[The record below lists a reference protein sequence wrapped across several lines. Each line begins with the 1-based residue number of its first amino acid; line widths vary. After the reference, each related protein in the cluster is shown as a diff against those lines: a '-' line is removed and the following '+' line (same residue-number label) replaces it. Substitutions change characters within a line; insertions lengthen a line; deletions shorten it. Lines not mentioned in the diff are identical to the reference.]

1 MPGVYGGDDVSAIVV
16 DPGSSLLR
24 AGWAGEDTPRVVI
37 PSAYGWIHD
46 ESAAASSSSA
56 VEPSKTEATEATE
69 SNAMDTTEDGAPS
82 LSAEANGETNGS
94 SAALTEADDPRSRV
108 AKYLA
113 KKETG
118 NGTKFKKR
126 FFGDA
131 GVNQWRRGMEVSPTV
146 VDGIVHSVSDLFHVI
161 NHSYETLGA
170 ESSEHPLMLTDS
182 TWSPRETRE
191 ELTEMAFE
199 GLGVPAYY
207 LANSTVLSSFS
218 AGKPTSLILDVGYSS
233 ASAVPVVDG
242 FVIRKG
248 IFRQGGLGGQAISRA
263 LAYDLRNPPARSPR
277 VGGAIAD
284 LVPQYRVK
292 SRKPVEAG
300 REASWEERSE
310 RAAEGATTDSFKQY
324 HEDKLLHEAKES
336 LSQVLDQVWDESLA
350 LGRPSRNHEFPTGYN
365 DVFGIERFRSGEVLF
380 QPSLWESAEGVLSPS
395 DTNNASNA
403 PAAASSGPTT
413 NGAVPASSTSASAL
427 QPLPQ
432 IVVDAISAVDVDSRP
447 TLFSNIVV
455 VGGSTFIPGFVDR
468 LSYEL
473 GIRQPA
479 QKVKIHSPGNSIE
492 RRHSSWLGGSILA
505 SLGSFHQIWISKQ
518 EYEEHGSA
526 IVHARAR

>member
-1 MPGVYGGDDVSAIVV
+1 
-16 DPGSSLLR
+16 
-24 AGWAGEDTPRVVI
+24 
-37 PSAYGWIHD
+37 
-46 ESAAASSSSA
+46 
-56 VEPSKTEATEATE
+56 
-69 SNAMDTTEDGAPS
+69 
-82 LSAEANGETNGS
+82 
-94 SAALTEADDPRSRV
+94 
-108 AKYLA
+108 
-113 KKETG
+113 
-118 NGTKFKKR
+118 
-126 FFGDA
+126 
-131 GVNQWRRGMEVSPTV
+131 
-146 VDGIVHSVSDLFHVI
+146 
-161 NHSYETLGA
+161 
-170 ESSEHPLMLTDS
+170 MLTDS
-182 TWSPRETRE
+182 TWSPREIRE

-233 ASAVPVVDG
+233 ASAIPVVDG

-248 IFRQGGLGGQAISRA
+248 IFRQSGLGGQAVSRA
-263 LAYDLRNPPARSPR
+263 LAHDLRNPPPRSPR
-277 VGGAIAD
+277 VGGPIQRFI
-284 LVPQYRVK
+284 PQYCVK

-300 REASWEERSE
+300 REALWEERIE
-310 RAAEGATTDSFKQY
+310 RIAEGATTKSFKQY
-324 HEDKLLHEAKES
+324 HEEKLLHDAKES
-336 LSQVLDQVWDESLA
+336 LSQVLDQVWDENLA
-350 LGRPSRNHEFPTGYN
+350 LARPSRNYEFPTGYN

-380 QPSLWESAEGVLSPS
+380 QPSLWDSTQGVLPS
-395 DTNNASNA
+395 SGAAGNANSFAAGN
-403 PAAASSGPTT
+403 AASSA
-413 NGAVPASSTSASAL
+413 NGSTAASSSSSL

-432 IVVDAISAVDVDSRP
+432 IVVDAISSVDVDSRP

-473 GIRQPA
+473 GVRQPA